1 MEFLTLPKV
10 EKANFDSV
18 LINSLTSN
26 VSFVHGGS
34 WKDTHDAL
42 VVISYLNIYFG
53 YVESLKLNF

>member
-1 MEFLTLPKV
+1 MEFLTPLSV

-18 LINSLTSN
+18 LMNSLTSN

-42 VVISYLNIYFG
+42 VVINIYFG
-53 YVESLKLNF
+53 YGESLEFNF